1 MADLALALPE
11 IEDIFWQC
19 TIKNLGLDPEKKES
33 QKRIRIGYSTE
44 GAPAWKRDENVGF
57 ILVSFASDPITEQ
70 VELSYNKTSETT
82 ADHIS
87 SYTRVVQVSWTFYG
101 PSSYDD
107 ADKVR
112 AGLYRSPLLFSP
124 LHLVTN
130 VPAPLRLPELFSGQ
144 WWERSTLIA
153 RFNEKVVRS
162 STVKYIQSADVQV
175 IPDR

>member
-1 MADLALALPE
+1 MADLALTLQE

-19 TIKNLGLDPEKKES
+19 TTKNLGLDPEKKES
-33 QKRIRIGYSTE
+33 QKRIRIGYSTD

-57 ILVSFASDPITEQ
+57 ILVSFASDPYTEQ
-70 VELSYNKTSETT
+70 IETSYARTSETT
-82 ADHIS
+82 ADHVS
-87 SYTRVVQVSWTFYG
+87 SYTRVIQVSWTFYG
-101 PSSYDD
+101 PSSFDD

-130 VPAPLRLPELFSGQ
+130 VPAPFRLPELFGGQ
-144 WWERSTLIA
+144 WWERSTLTA

-162 STVKYIQSADVQV
+162 STVNYIETAGIEI
-175 IPDR
+175 IPNR